1 MESRCRSKNVIP
13 TKIYGPEKMLF
24 DAPSGAPSFRY
35 MNGYGSENDTF
46 SFACSAGVREKRFTA
61 AWKSYESGPF
71 HCYAALAALLAPL

>member
-1 MESRCRSKNVIP
+1 
-13 TKIYGPEKMLF
+13 MLF

-35 MNGYGSENDTF
+35 MNGYGSEDDTF
-46 SFACSAGVREKRFTA
+46 SFACSVSVREKRFTA